1 MKRLRLA
8 PSLLA
13 ADFKELGRQ
22 IEIVEK
28 AGADIIHF
36 DVMDGCFVPNLS
48 YGAPVLSSI
57 RDCTELPFDV
67 HLMVEDP
74 DKLVPDFIKAGGDI
88 ITVHAE
94 ATRHL
99 NRSLQLIH
107 SLGAKAGV
115 AINPATS
122 PDVLE
127 YVLGEADM
135 ILVMSVNPGFGGQ
148 EFISSALEKIKRI
161 KAMALERGF
170 DPDIEVDGGV
180 DTGNLGALID
190 AGADTFVSGTK
201 IFKGDIE
208 ANVKAFKDIMSGPS
222 VME

>member
-1 MKRLRLA
+1 MNRLRLA

-22 IEIVEK
+22 IEIVEA

-57 RDCTELPFDV
+57 RECTKLPFDV
-67 HLMVEDP
+67 HLMVEEP

-94 ATRHL
+94 AGRHL

-107 SLGAKAGV
+107 SMGAKAGI
-115 AINPATS
+115 AINPASS
-122 PDVLE
+122 PELIE
-127 YVLGEADM
+127 YALDDADM
-135 ILVMSVNPGFGGQ
+135 VLVMSVNPGFGGQ
-148 EFISSALEKIKRI
+148 SFIPSALEKIKRI
-161 KAMALERGF
+161 KAMTLERGLEL
-170 DPDIEVDGGV
+170 DIEVDGGV
-180 DTGNLGALID
+180 DTGNLASLID
-190 AGADTFVSGTK
+190 AGANVFVSGTK
-201 IFKGDIE
+201 IFKGDIA
-208 ANVKAFKDIMSGPS
+208 ANVKAFKDIMSLA
-222 VME
+222 V